1 MTSMD
6 RIPEQAQQNKGF
18 VRYPMEWITPERIQ
32 RLGASGVTLL
42 LVLISHAN
50 RDGVAWPSQERLAQ
64 YLGMS
69 VRRIRQLISLLE
81 QEGYIERTYAR
92 GRAVYRILAGGNQP
106 EGEERKSISGEEM
119 DFRGGNR
126 FPVEE
131 RKSISGEEMDFR
143 GSGNGFPG
151 ERKLISSELDKEL
164 DLKELDL
171 TPPPIIPPHEA
182 RRVKEEGEE
191 EVKTKKTEEEVKLPS
206 SLSKRNNG
214 ASQNIPA
221 ARIGAIPIGAAL
233 ASMGGGGHFRMPEPP
248 EEMVRALK
256 GAGIWERLASL
267 RRYARD
273 QRAWLEW
280 LAGPLA
286 AMWRSAP
293 EAFPA
298 AIGEALDALASRP
311 EVKDPL
317 SYLLAVARKRL
328 TPNGEA
334 RGEEAPAARALRLLQ
349 TGQEPSDEDLV
360 ELLRQ
365 RGVPT
370 KAGLGRYN
378 GMSADGEWVYARVN
392 GDIIA
397 VSKREVVRRLMESG
411 YEEVAANG

>member
-1 MTSMD
+1 MSMD
-6 RIPEQAQQNKGF
+6 RIPEQGF
-18 VRYPMEWITPERIQ
+18 VRYPLAWITPERIQ

-92 GRAVYRILAGGNQP
+92 GRAVYRILPAGGNQP
-106 EGEERKSISGEEM
+106 EGGERKPISGEEM
-119 DFRGGNR
+119 DFRSSTGNPFPPRKSISSPEIGFRGGGNR
-126 FPVEE
+126 FPE
-131 RKSISGEEMDFR
+131 
-143 GSGNGFPG
+143 

-164 DLKELDL
+164 DLKELDLKL

-191 EVKTKKTEEEVKLPS
+191 AEMRKTEEEVKVPS
-206 SLSKRNNG
+206 SLSKRNN

-221 ARIGAIPIGAAL
+221 ARVGAIPIGAL
-233 ASMGGGGHFRMPEPP
+233 VSMGGHFRMPEPP
-248 EEMVRALK
+248 EEMVRALR

-298 AIGEALDALASRP
+298 AIAEALDALASRP

-328 TPNGEA
+328 APSGEAA

-397 VSKREVVRRLMESG
+397 VSKREAARRLMESG

>member
-1 MTSMD
+1 
-6 RIPEQAQQNKGF
+6 
-18 VRYPMEWITPERIQ
+18 
-32 RLGASGVTLL
+32 
-42 LVLISHAN
+42 
-50 RDGVAWPSQERLAQ
+50 
-64 YLGMS
+64 
-69 VRRIRQLISLLE
+69 
-81 QEGYIERTYAR
+81 
-92 GRAVYRILAGGNQP
+92 
-106 EGEERKSISGEEM
+106 
-119 DFRGGNR
+119 
-126 FPVEE
+126 
-131 RKSISGEEMDFR
+131 
-143 GSGNGFPG
+143 
-151 ERKLISSELDKEL
+151 
-164 DLKELDL
+164 
-171 TPPPIIPPHEA
+171 
-182 RRVKEEGEE
+182 
-191 EVKTKKTEEEVKLPS
+191 
-206 SLSKRNNG
+206 
-214 ASQNIPA
+214 
-221 ARIGAIPIGAAL
+221 
-233 ASMGGGGHFRMPEPP
+233 MPEPP
-248 EEMVRALK
+248 EEMVRALR

-328 TPNGEA
+328 VPSGEAA